1 MVGALRSASI
11 GDNMEHD
18 SMNDPFVWPA
28 PPALLPL
35 AHIECRVGA
44 LVSLGPAAYGER
56 RYVPLTGGS
65 VSGPELHGEIVAGG
79 VDWQIQRA
87 DGVLDIAAHYVVR
100 AYDGALI
107 EVRSDGMRHGPPAVM
122 QRLARGEPVAAD
134 EYWFRTA
141 VRFDT
146 GAPAWLH
153 LNKVL
158 AIASGRRE
166 AKLVVLDLWRLG

>member
-1 MVGALRSASI
+1 
-11 GDNMEHD
+11 MEPNDYHD
-18 SMNDPFVWPA
+18 PSRWPA
-28 PPALLPL
+28 PPALRPF
-35 AHIECRVGA
+35 AHIECTVDA
-44 LVSLGPAAYGER
+44 IVSLGAAAYGER

-65 VSGPELHGEIVAGG
+65 VGGPGVQGEIVAGG

-87 DGVLDIAAHYVVR
+87 DGVLDIAAHYVIR
-100 AYDGALI
+100 ASDGGLI
-107 EVRSDGMRHGPPAVM
+107 EVRSTGMRHGPPDVM
-122 QRLARGEPVAAD
+122 QRLARGDPVGAD

-166 AKLVVLDLWRLG
+166 ARAVVLDLWSVD